1 MRNWKKLSVFS
12 MVAALACGSVL
23 TGCGSSAQTSSNTPT
38 SSTTPPS
45 DTKESATPE
54 GDAVATGDLKV
65 EIVAKGFQHDFWQA
79 VLKGTKQAEE
89 EFGVKT
95 NFVGPEGEGAIAA
108 QVEQINNAIN
118 KGPDAICLAALDT
131 SASLDAISMAQSKNI
146 PIIGFDSGVPGAPEG
161 AVAANAATDNY
172 AAGELAAEK
181 LYEVI
186 QDKVTDP
193 AETVRIGVVSQEA
206 NSDSIVQRT
215 AGFVDKMTEL
225 IGADK
230 SQVEGHD
237 KFNRKVDGV
246 KVVIEVRIPAEVT
259 DNAGKTEA
267 LTLLNKEDLVA
278 IYGSNEFTAKCIIN
292 ANEGLNKLGNDK
304 VIAVGFDS
312 GALQLDAI
320 KNKVFYGSV
329 TQNPV
334 SIGYTAVKLAV
345 AAAKGETVED
355 VDTGCLWYN
364 ADNME
369 DENIAPC
376 LYQ

>member
-1 MRNWKKLSVFS
+1 MKNLKKVSMFS
-12 MVAALACGSVL
+12 LVAALACGSL
-23 TGCGSSAQTSSNTPT
+23 MTGCSS
-38 SSTTPPS
+38 SSTSTS
-45 DTKESATPE
+45 TSGGKASGEM
-54 GDAVATGDLKV
+54 KI

-118 KGPDAICLAALDT
+118 KGPNAICLAALDT
-131 SASLDAISMAQSKNI
+131 SAALDAISSAQNKNI
-146 PIIGFDSGVPGAPEG
+146 PIVGFDSGVPGAPEG
-161 AVAANAATDNY
+161 AVVANAATDNY

-186 QDKVTDP
+186 KEKVTNLSD
-193 AETVRIGVVSQEA
+193 TVRIGVVSQEA
-206 NSDSIVQRT
+206 NSDSIVRRT
-215 AGFVDKMTEL
+215 AGFIDKMTTL

-237 KFNRKVDGV
+237 KFNRKSDGA
-246 KVVIEVRIPAEVT
+246 KVIMEVRIPAEVT

-267 LTLLNKEDLVA
+267 LTLLNKADLIA
-278 IYGSNEFTAKCIIN
+278 IYGSNEFAAKCIIN
-292 ANEGLNKLGNDK
+292 ANEGLNKLGIDK

-329 TQNPV
+329 TQDPV

-345 AAAKGETVED
+345 AAAKGEKVED

-369 DENIAPC
+369 DANIAPC